1 MKLKENDLIKC
12 IFCIFIVI
20 TLLLIIVELNK
31 TLTEGM
37 CNDCIISPNVGTKT
51 EFNYLGNIFSDCAQF
66 SSSDTSY
73 VFCPW
78 KKGNGPSNGIECS
91 SNTVFGYPTT
101 ENLNNPINRALG
113 GDLSYC
119 CDYNN
124 FYSNNYITDM
134 CANSDVFDVKQYGL
148 LFDVSINKDIDLG
161 SSGVDEQAPG
171 TNFDPDVHLISYKFT
186 LNNSDISF
194 NNNRYYYTTKNTEL
208 KELSQDNSGYLN
220 QYINCSGNIDDISIS
235 AFTDVEDCNKSKIP
249 IDLIHQNTWCWQ
261 PINWKNCEASNVN
274 IDCSL
279 LYLPN
284 HGYGPGLSPDI
295 PQASPY
301 SQYQI
306 SSNVQTQLNSAVD
319 QLVSQFTQQIN
330 SITSSIGN
338 SLQFPNLGPTQYL
351 DVGACDNNSPYVY
364 NSGCDTSLGYLQ
376 QYTCYPSI
384 TGAFSDCGPPAYEP
398 KPQFY

>member
-51 EFNYLGNIFSDCAQF
+51 EFNYLGNIFSDCAQL

-78 KKGNGPSNGIECS
+78 EKGNDPLNGIECS

-101 ENLNNPINRALG
+101 ENLNNPVNRALG

-119 CDYNN
+119 CDDNP
-124 FYSNNYITDM
+124 FYLGNYIIDT
-134 CANSDVFDVKQYGL
+134 CANSDVSNVKQHGL
-148 LFDVSINKDIDLG
+148 LFGVSINKDINLG
-161 SSGVDEQAPG
+161 PTGVDKQAHG

-186 LNNSDISF
+186 PNNSDITF
-194 NNNRYYYTTKNTEL
+194 NNRYSYKSESSVST
-208 KELSQDNSGYLN
+208 ELSQDDYGYLN
-220 QYINCSGNIDDISIS
+220 KYINCSGDIVPISIP
-235 AFTDVEDCNKSKIP
+235 AFTDVEDCSKSKIP
-249 IDLIHQNTWCWQ
+249 IDLIHQNNWCWQ
-261 PINWKNCEASNVN
+261 PNNWQNCEASNVN

-284 HGYGPGLSPDI
+284 DGYGPGVSPDI
-295 PQASPY
+295 PQASPD

>member
-12 IFCIFIVI
+12 IFCVFIVI

-31 TLTEGM
+31 TLSEGM
-37 CNDCIISPNVGTKT
+37 CNDCRISPNVGTTT
-51 EFNYLGNIFSDCAQF
+51 EFNYLGNIFSDCTQL

-78 KKGNGPSNGIECS
+78 EKGNDPSNGIECS
-91 SNTVFGYPTT
+91 SNTIFGS
-101 ENLNNPINRALG
+101 G

-119 CDYNN
+119 CDDNP
-124 FYSNNYITDM
+124 FYLGNYIIDT
-134 CANSDVFDVKQYGL
+134 CANSDVSNVKQHGL
-148 LFDVSINKDIDLG
+148 LFGVSINKDIDLG
-161 SSGVDEQAPG
+161 PTGVDKQARG
-171 TNFDPDVHLISYKFT
+171 KNFDPDIHLISYTF
-186 LNNSDISF
+186 LPYNSDITF
-194 NNNRYYYTTKNTEL
+194 NNRYSYKANSTFVTG
-208 KELSQDNSGYLN
+208 LSQDNSGYLN
-220 QYINCSGNIDDISIS
+220 EYINCSGDIVPISIP
-235 AFTDVEDCNKSKIP
+235 AFTSVEDCSKSKIP
-249 IDLIHQNTWCWQ
+249 IDLIHQNNWCWQ
-261 PINWKNCEASNVN
+261 PNNWQNCEVSNVN
-274 IDCSL
+274 ISCEK
-279 LYLPN
+279 LYLPSGDTYSN
-284 HGYGPGLSPDI
+284 WLSSTGSYTASPD
-295 PQASPY
+295 

-330 SITSSIGN
+330 TITSSIGD
-338 SLQFPNLGPTQYL
+338 SLQFPNLGSTQYL

-398 KPQFY
+398 KPQF